1 MKLVDK
7 LVEECSENINENE
20 MIYNKTLNDY
30 EKICSSCTVYIGLFV
45 IFFILS
51 ISISSVFI
59 YFFIYFLYMF
69 FYLFKKWS

>member
-7 LVEECSENINENE
+7 LVEECSENINEYE

-30 EKICSSCTVYIGLFV
+30 EKISSSCTVYIVFFV

-59 YFFIYFLYMF
+59 YSFIYFLYMF
-69 FYLFKKWS
+69 FLFI